1 MEEKYQSTEHSIEL
15 GRLYEFIRQHGKAVD
30 YRRGERLET
39 EGEPARWLAF
49 VERGQFKYVV
59 RGISDGRE
67 HNTWFSLKGE
77 LVGAYPDML
86 DGRPSQATIQAMKVS
101 RVVRISGEQLLQ
113 FFRQDMETME
123 LRSLVAEHLLR
134 QFKIRSSLLL
144 VADSHERYLSL
155 LRRCPGIV
163 HDVQLKELASFVGVT
178 PQMFSKIRKEIT
190 FDQITPPKYETQ
202 FHILALG
209 HHFLH
214 VAEGFL
220 YAFS

>member
-1 MEEKYQSTEHSIEL
+1 MEEKYLSQEHGFEL
-15 GRLYEFIRQHGKAVD
+15 KKLREFIRLHGETVD

-39 EGEPARWLAF
+39 EGEPARWCAF

-67 HNTWFSLKGE
+67 HIAWFSLKGE
-77 LVGAYPDML
+77 FVGAYPDML
-86 DGRPSQATIQAMKVS
+86 EGRPSQATIQAMKVS

-123 LRSLVAEHLLR
+123 LRGLVAEHLLR
-134 QFKIRSSLLL
+134 QFQIRSNLLL

-155 LRRCPGIV
+155 LRRCPGII
-163 HDVQLKELASFVGVT
+163 HDVPLKELASFIGVT
-178 PQMFSKIRKEIT
+178 QQMLSKIRKEIT
-190 FDQITPPKYETQ
+190 FEQITPPKYETQ
-202 FHILALG
+202 FPIFALG

>member
-1 MEEKYQSTEHSIEL
+1 MEEKYQSTEHSIDL
-15 GRLYEFIRQHGKAVD
+15 GRLYEFIRQHGETVD
-30 YRRGERLET
+30 YWRGERLET
-39 EGEPARWLAF
+39 EGEPARWCAF
-49 VERGQFKYVV
+49 VERGQFKYVEYDN
-59 RGISDGRE
+59 DGRE

-77 LVGAYPDML
+77 FVGAYPDML
-86 DGRPSQATIQAMKVS
+86 EGRPSWATIQAMKVS

-123 LRSLVAEHLLR
+123 LRGLLAEHLLR
-134 QFKIRSSLLL
+134 QFQIRSNLLL
-144 VADSHERYLSL
+144 VADSHERYLAL

-163 HDVQLKELASFVGVT
+163 HDVPLKELASFVGVT
-178 PQMFSKIRKEIT
+178 PQMLSKIRKEIT
-190 FDQITPPKYETQ
+190 FEQITPPKYETQ

>member
-1 MEEKYQSTEHSIEL
+1 MEEKYQSTEHSIDL
-15 GRLYEFIRQHGKAVD
+15 GRLYEFIRQHGEAVD

-49 VERGQFKYVV
+49 VERGQFKYVEHDN
-59 RGISDGRE
+59 DGHE

-77 LVGAYPDML
+77 FVGTYPDML
-86 DGRPSQATIQAMKVS
+86 GGRPSQATIQAMKVS

-123 LRSLVAEHLLR
+123 LRGLIAEHLLR
-134 QFKIRSSLLL
+134 QFQIRNSLLF
-144 VADSHERYLSL
+144 VADSHERYLAL

-163 HDVQLKELASFVGVT
+163 HDVPLKELASFIGVT
-178 PQMFSKIRKEIT
+178 QQMFSRIRKEIT
-190 FDQITPPKYETQ
+190 FEQITPPKNETQ

>member
-1 MEEKYQSTEHSIEL
+1 MEEKYQSTEHSIDL
-15 GRLYEFIRQHGKAVD
+15 RRLRDFIRQYGETVD

-59 RGISDGRE
+59 RGISDGHE
-67 HNTWFSLKGE
+67 HIAWFSLKGE

-113 FFRQDMETME
+113 FFRQDVETME
-123 LRSLVAEHLLR
+123 LRSLLAEHLLR
-134 QFKIRSSLLL
+134 QFQIRSNLLL
-144 VADSHERYLSL
+144 VADSHERYLAL

-163 HDVQLKELASFVGVT
+163 HDVPLKELASFIGVT
-178 PQMFSKIRKEIT
+178 RQMLSRIRKEIT
-190 FDQITPPKYETQ
+190 FGEITPP
-202 FHILALG
+202 
-209 HHFLH
+209 
-214 VAEGFL
+214 
-220 YAFS
+220 